1 MNDEYAILLAFLMM
15 TGFMLSCG
23 IFCVWFD
30 FKQTETKRLTTKK
43 EREYFENE

>member
-30 FKQTETKRLTTKK
+30 FKQTETKTKK
-43 EREYFENE
+43 EREYFGNE